1 MVGAAAFLVLAVT
14 ACGSDSGSSSS
25 GSGSDS
31 DDLCAFAQEMER
43 TFNDESFANADQATF
58 EQIEDIMTNVQE
70 RAPDEIKADVET
82 VASTFK
88 DVQEIFAENDYDL
101 AKVAAAAVERCRVD
115 GEAPGRE
122 RPRVQRRERSG
133 EHVPGGDLRH
143 PRDQLTAT
151 SGRSG

>member
-1 MVGAAAFLVLAVT
+1 MVGAASLLVLAGT

-31 DDLCAFAQEMER
+31 DDLCAFAEEMER
-43 TFNDESFANADQATF
+43 TFNDESFGNADQATF
-58 EQIEDIMTNVQE
+58 EQIEEIMTNVQD

-101 AKVAAAAVERCRVD
+101 TKVAAAAASD
-115 GEAPGRE
+115 A
-122 RPRVQRRERSG
+122 
-133 EHVPGGDLRH
+133 D
-143 PRDQLTAT
+143 LTARLQAVNGPEFSAASDRVNTYLEETCGIQGT
-151 SGRSG
+151 S